1 MKDKIASGIK
11 DVSVKVIAKRVSAV
25 PAGPASAETDELD
38 DIYKEEDPIETSVA
52 LRKKAGSMQSTV
64 ADKNAK
70 SGRYFFTL
78 RTKGEPV
85 KISAEAIKAVAIAEG
100 RIDASGKVIEEA
112 KPMVDPVDKAI

>member
-1 MKDKIASGIK
+1 MKEKLTNGVKDIA
-11 DVSVKVIAKRVSAV
+11 VKVTAKKISVT

-52 LRKKAGSMQSTV
+52 QRKKAGSLQSTTV
-64 ADKNAK
+64 DKNAK
-70 SGRYFFTL
+70 AGKFFFTL

-100 RIDASGKVIEEA
+100 RVNADGQVIEEA

>member
-1 MKDKIASGIK
+1 MKDKITNGVK
-11 DVSVKVIAKRVSAV
+11 DVGVKVTAKRVSAV

-52 LRKKAGSMQSTV
+52 LRKKAGSLQSTV

-70 SGRYFFTL
+70 AGKFFFTL

-85 KISAEAIKAVAIAEG
+85 KISAEAVKAVAIAEG
-100 RIDASGKVIEEA
+100 RVGADGKLIEEV
-112 KPMVDPVDKAI
+112 KPMVDPVDKAT